1 MKRELTN
8 IPINDV
14 LDVHPY
20 AEDFLASLGLLVID
34 KRITLKQYVDELEED
49 RFEDLGLNR
58 LQVLDQFMLFIEK
71 MSELRGAG
79 TKHVDS
85 VTILGGYNKAG
96 QEEKVRLTL
105 NPGEIIC
112 VVGPTGAGKSRL
124 LADIECL
131 AQKDTPTGRQILVNG
146 SVPAQEQRFSA
157 EHKLVAQLSQNMNFV
172 IDLTVGEF
180 IATHAESR
188 MMENPEEIAQSVA
201 ECANDLAGEPFTM
214 EWPVTQLSG
223 GQSRALM
230 IADTALLSP
239 LPIVLID
246 EIENAGVDRKK
257 ALGLLVKE
265 EKIVIMST
273 HDPLL
278 ALMGDKRVVV
288 RNGGITEIIRT
299 GNAERANLA
308 ELERI
313 DSKITE
319 LRNLI
324 RSGGTIDFDIRE
336 HFHLDSPAGKHL
348 LKS

>member
-1 MKRELTN
+1 
-8 IPINDV
+8 
-14 LDVHPY
+14 
-20 AEDFLASLGLLVID
+20 
-34 KRITLKQYVDELEED
+34 
-49 RFEDLGLNR
+49 
-58 LQVLDQFMLFIEK
+58 
-71 MSELRGAG
+71 
-79 TKHVDS
+79 
-85 VTILGGYNKAG
+85 
-96 QEEKVRLTL
+96 
-105 NPGEIIC
+105 
-112 VVGPTGAGKSRL
+112 
-124 LADIECL
+124 
-131 AQKDTPTGRQILVNG
+131 
-146 SVPAQEQRFSA
+146 
-157 EHKLVAQLSQNMNFV
+157 
-172 IDLTVGEF
+172 
-180 IATHAESR
+180 
-188 MMENPEEIAQSVA
+188 
-201 ECANDLAGEPFTM
+201 
-214 EWPVTQLSG
+214 
-223 GQSRALM
+223 M

-265 EKIVIMST
+265 EKIVLMST